1 MKSYLVVN
9 VVESGTSIT
18 VQQADSVKQAIVK
31 DAYDTLK
38 DCISYDKDL
47 SEDGSTVAV
56 YELANSKNLLTDIVK

>member
-18 VQQADSVKQAIVK
+18 VQQADSVKQAIIK

-38 DCISYDKDL
+38 DYVDHDKDL
-47 SEDGSTVAV
+47 SEDSSTVAV
-56 YELANSKNLLTDIVK
+56 YELANGKNLLTDIVK